1 MDLNYTDITLVV
13 DRSGSMASIRE
24 DAQGG
29 INTFIKD
36 QAAQPGKCTLTL
48 VHFDHEYEVVH
59 DGKPINEVT
68 EYGLTPRGST
78 ALLDAVG
85 RAINTTGAR
94 LAAMKEE
101 DRPGLVSVVI
111 VTDGQENASQEFTK
125 ARIKEMI
132 THQQDVY
139 KWQFTFLGADQDA
152 FAEASSMGILAA
164 GVACYDKN
172 KSISAYSNTSAKMS
186 RMRKMSMSGQEVD
199 NSFTSE
205 ERDQMA

>member
-1 MDLNYTDITLVV
+1 MDQNYTDITLIV
-13 DRSGSMASIRE
+13 DRSGSMASIRD

-29 INTFIKD
+29 INTFIKE

-48 VHFDHEYEVVH
+48 VQFDQEYNVVV
-59 DGKPINEVT
+59 DGKPINEVA
-68 EYGLTPRGST
+68 EYTLTPRGST

-85 RAINTTGAR
+85 RAINTTGER
-94 LAAMKEE
+94 LASMREE

-125 ARIKEMI
+125 ERIKQI
-132 THQQDVY
+132 ISHQQDVY
-139 KWQFTFLGADQDA
+139 NWQFTFLGADQDA
-152 FAEASSMGILAA
+152 FAEADSMGIHAA
-164 GVACYDKN
+164 GVAQYDKQ
-172 KSISAYSNTSAKMS
+172 KSLSVYSNTSAKMS